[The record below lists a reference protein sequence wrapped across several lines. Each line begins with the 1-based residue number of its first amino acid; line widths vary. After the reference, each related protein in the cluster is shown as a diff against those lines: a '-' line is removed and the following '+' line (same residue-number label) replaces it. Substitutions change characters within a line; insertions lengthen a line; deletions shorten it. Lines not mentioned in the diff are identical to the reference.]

1 MSRGDDSWQG
11 NDDSIMAK
19 EITCIDILVALE
31 LQFINEVEAVESS
44 SQLPTQNRKLA
55 SSSTPNRVNVS
66 YIPSF

>member
-1 MSRGDDSWQG
+1 MSRGDDSWQA

-19 EITCIDILVALE
+19 EITCIEILVALE
-31 LQFINEVEAVESS
+31 LQFINVVEAVETSS
-44 SQLPTQNRKLA
+44 RLPTQNRKLA